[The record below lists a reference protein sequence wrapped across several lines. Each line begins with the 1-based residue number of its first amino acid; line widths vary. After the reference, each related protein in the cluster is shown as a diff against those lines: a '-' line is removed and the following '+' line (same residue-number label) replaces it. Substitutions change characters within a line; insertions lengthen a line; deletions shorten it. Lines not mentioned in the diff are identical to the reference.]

1 MDRIKKIINY
11 ITWAM
16 IAVTGI
22 LFLANW
28 NNIPESVITH
38 IGLGVSY
45 GSRNNLILLFIIEI
59 IINTAFTLG
68 YDIPFI
74 RGMKKTRQ
82 TSYLT
87 EIISMAVRV
96 LAVLI
101 ISAFILQGVWRQ

>member
-1 MDRIKKIINY
+1 MGNDCSDRHS
-11 ITWAM
+11 
-16 IAVTGI
+16 
-22 LFLANW
+22 FFANW

-82 TSYLT
+82 SSYLT

>member
-1 MDRIKKIINY
+1 MPFLLAEILNFQGSTYRI
-11 ITWAM
+11 
-16 IAVTGI
+16 
-22 LFLANW
+22 
-28 NNIPESVITH
+28 
-38 IGLGVSY
+38 GV
-45 GSRNNLILLFIIEI
+45 GSFSEI

-82 TSYLT
+82 SSYLT